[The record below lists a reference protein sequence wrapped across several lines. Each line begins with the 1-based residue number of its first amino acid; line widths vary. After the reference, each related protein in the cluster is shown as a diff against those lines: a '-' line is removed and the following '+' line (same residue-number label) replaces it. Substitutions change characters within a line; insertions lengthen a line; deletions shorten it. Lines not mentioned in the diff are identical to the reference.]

1 MDTPEQTTDPVF
13 RDWYRYA
20 AEQPWAVAAYLRLVR
35 LHEFKTGEQQ
45 RNEFGV
51 GTDDFLRLHGMP
63 LPRDNAFVRDTLE
76 IAQECR
82 VQHSRVFVSAM
93 LLGRQL
99 ASSPDVD
106 RDNEQYYEAAFDA
119 TDDLDTP
126 SE

>member
-63 LPRDNAFVRDTLE
+63 LPRDNAFVIGCCAPPFFFLFRSSSS
-76 IAQECR
+76 I
-82 VQHSRVFVSAM
+82 SRIV
-93 LLGRQL
+93 
-99 ASSPDVD
+99 ASS
-106 RDNEQYYEAAFDA
+106 
-119 TDDLDTP
+119 
-126 SE
+126 